1 VKTPPPTSSEVPSD
15 SASPPRHGQFVAL
28 VCSLLAAAPF
38 LLFPA
43 IHFTRWASEA
53 TGFTTYD
60 LPYYVANA
68 RAILDRGHAG
78 LYPNPFDPDPS
89 APVIYFHWLMSVLA
103 GLIGP
108 LGLSPGHALLLI
120 QVIGAVAS
128 ARVMYSL
135 VAWLLPTSR
144 WRTLLYFLTMW
155 SGGFLVLGRLVA
167 NLFAGQTWSTNLL
180 AFDPGHG
187 LWCLN
192 FGRNLI
198 LPTEAIYHALML
210 ALWLSIL
217 KGHWKAAALA
227 LVAITS
233 THPFTGAQALA
244 IVGAC
249 AGVQALACRLT
260 PPPAS
265 ARRPSPSP
273 PQTAP
278 QSPSPSIGGEGRGEG
293 PSLAVQ
299 SAAFST
305 TSPTSPPLP
314 FLFAYAAIAAVFVA
328 YYFLVLPR
336 FPQHQE
342 IQHTWTLGWTLSGLT
357 ILLAY
362 APAAVLA
369 WLAIRS
375 NAAWRRQTRFLL
387 IAAGVSFLLANHQ
400 WFITPRQPIHFTRGY
415 IWTPLFLIGLPTLAS
430 LFDRL
435 FNSLPLPPGER
446 AGVRGTRS
454 KTPPKAIGLLAI
466 TLLGAL
472 ALSDNAAFLLIN
484 ATSPTPPGFNLTKD
498 EQAAFHDL
506 NTKRLTGVL
515 LTDDD
520 RLGYLAAAMTSA
532 RPWLGHKYNT
542 PKFDDRQTRLAAFKS
557 TTTAGD
563 LLEEVD
569 LALTAD
575 PRVTRRLQDND
586 WQKLSTQGDLTLWS
600 KGRSP

>member
-1 VKTPPPTSSEVPSD
+1 MITPPTTSPEVASD
-15 SASPPRHGQFVAL
+15 STSPPRHGQLAPL
-28 VCSLLAAAPF
+28 AWSLLAAVPF
-38 LLFPA
+38 LLFPL
-43 IHFTRWASEA
+43 IHFERWASEA

-78 LYPNPFDPDPS
+78 LYPNPFDPDPA
-89 APVIYFHWLMSVLA
+89 APVIYVHWLMNVLA
-103 GLIGP
+103 TLIGP

-120 QVIGAVAS
+120 QAIGAIAS
-128 ARVMYSL
+128 ARVMYAL
-135 VAWLLPTSR
+135 VAWLLPASR
-144 WRTLLYFLTMW
+144 WRTPLYLLTMW
-155 SGGFLVLGRLVA
+155 SGGVLVLGRLVA
-167 NLFAGQTWSTNLL
+167 NLFTGLAWNTNLL
-180 AFDPGHG
+180 AFDPGQG

-217 KGHWKAAALA
+217 KGQWTRAAFFL
-227 LVAITS
+227 LAITT

-244 IVGAC
+244 IVGAYG
-249 AGVQALACRLT
+249 GVQAFASLT
-260 PPPAS
+260 SPPPPTRRRATREGEAPAEPHTPPAS
-265 ARRPSPSP
+265 A
-273 PQTAP
+273 
-278 QSPSPSIGGEGRGEG
+278 
-293 PSLAVQ
+293 
-299 SAAFST
+299 ST
-305 TSPTSPPLP
+305 PGLPPLS
-314 FLFAYAAIAAVFVA
+314 FIITYFFIAAAFVA
-328 YYFLVLPR
+328 YYFVFLPR
-336 FPQHQE
+336 FPQHRE
-342 IQHTWTLGWTLSGLT
+342 IQHTWTLGWTLSGPT
-357 ILLAY
+357 ILVAY
-362 APAAVLA
+362 APVALLA
-369 WLAIRS
+369 WLAIRDNS
-375 NAAWRRQTRFLL
+375 AWRRHVRFLL

-435 FNSLPLPPGER
+435 FNTAPTPLPSGER
-446 AGVRGTRS
+446 AGVRGDRS
-454 KTPPKAIGLLAI
+454 NTPPKAIGFLAI
-466 TLLGAL
+466 ALLFAL

-484 ATSPTPPGFNLTKD
+484 ATSPTPPGFNLTAD
-498 EQAAFHDL
+498 EQAVFHDL
-506 NTKRLTGVL
+506 NTKHLTGVL

-557 TTTAGD
+557 TTAAGD

-575 PRVTRRLQDND
+575 PRVTRRLHDND
-586 WQKLSTQGDLTLWS
+586 WQKLSTQGDLQLWQ
-600 KGRSP
+600 KPQHNPTP